1 MLLSLRFQD
10 SRGWYKNQLDLP
22 AHTFFLDN
30 GLHNPASTSRD
41 VHSQKVQTKTGLG
54 KQAKLKN
61 FIN

>member
-1 MLLSLRFQD
+1 MGYFAVCHGED
-10 SRGWYKNQLDLP
+10 
-22 AHTFFLDN
+22 FFFFDN

-61 FIN
+61 S